1 VGVSGESVIPINPHA
16 VCFATG
22 RGTVEPKPGGVVA
35 ILHESGAPHPDSPTV
50 SPGSVVTKGVSGYS
64 GRGIIVDEDSP
75 TVTKPRGVLFD
86 GVSDCSGRRVAPH
99 PDSPTSIVSGVP
111 LDNIPGDSGGR
122 VVVDGDPPTVPRGVI
137 LNGVSGYSGGSAKNI
152 NPSTV
157 GATTVSDGETRKNG
171 FSRLPIAKSYH
182 RTRTSPIDDGR
193 SHHRRIT
200 GSGASQGDLFPLE
213 TDVLTICSGGNHN
226 FIPISSFVD
235 SRLDGAVGGVLG

>member
-35 ILHESGAPHPDSPTV
+35 ILHESG
-50 SPGSVVTKGVSGYS
+50 
-64 GRGIIVDEDSP
+64 
-75 TVTKPRGVLFD
+75 
-86 GVSDCSGRRVAPH
+86 APH